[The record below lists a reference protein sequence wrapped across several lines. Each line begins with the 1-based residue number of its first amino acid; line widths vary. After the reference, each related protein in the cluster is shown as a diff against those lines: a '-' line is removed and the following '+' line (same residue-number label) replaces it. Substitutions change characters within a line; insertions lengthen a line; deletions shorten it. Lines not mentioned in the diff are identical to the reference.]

1 MTAWTSVADIRA
13 RVRRRWDDGSILR
26 SLASGSPFPAVEV
39 PLRGPKPGEIGDHL
53 EAVRAWIAELEACS
67 RGGARYRLQHASVGG
82 RLIGRNE
89 LPTRAVIESCDQA
102 VALLGVADQRRAYE
116 SALSVVA
123 DEPDV
128 SAWVAANPLAAL
140 DVAESWPELV
150 SAYRWL
156 RDSRGSLHYLREIT
170 APGVDTKFVERH
182 RAVLAKLLGVPA
194 SASGFLDGLGLRAKP
209 ETMRLRVDP
218 TLGVFAGLSDV
229 TARVV
234 ELAVLD
240 LAVKSALIVENEIT
254 FLSVPV
260 PTMGV
265 VLWGKGFEVDR
276 AGSMPWLA
284 GSEVVYWGDLDT
296 HGFAILNQLRAWLP
310 QSRSLLMDRET
321 LLAHRNRWVTEAA
334 PTSARL
340 DRLTDDEQALYRDLV
355 SDRFGERVRLEQER
369 IDWTWAVERLA
380 GGDQLRLSERQ
391 TKSGASG
398 NM

>member
-1 MTAWTSVADIRA
+1 MIAWTSVADIRA
-13 RVRRRWDDGSILR
+13 RVRRRWEDGSILR
-26 SLASGSPFPAVEV
+26 SLALGAPFPVIEV
-39 PLRGPKPGEIGDHL
+39 ALRGPKPAEIGDDL
-53 EAVRAWIAELEACS
+53 DAVRAWMAELELGS
-67 RGGARYRLQHASVGG
+67 RDGARYTLRYAPVGG

-89 LPTRAVIESCDQA
+89 LPRRAVVESCEQA

-116 SALSVVA
+116 AALSVVS

-128 SAWVAANPLAAL
+128 RAWVAANPLPAL
-140 DVAESWPELV
+140 EVIESWPELL

-194 SASGFLDGLGLRAKP
+194 SASGFLDTLGLRAKP
-209 ETMRLRVDP
+209 ETMRLRVDA
-218 TLGVFAGLSDV
+218 TLPVFAGLSDV
-229 TARVV
+229 TARVA

-240 LAVKSALIVENEIT
+240 LTVKSALIVENEIT
-254 FLSVPV
+254 FLSVPI
-260 PTMGV
+260 PAGGV
-265 VLWGKGFEVDR
+265 VLWGKGFEVVR
-276 AGSMPWLA
+276 AGSMPWLVA
-284 GSEVVYWGDLDT
+284 ADVVYWGDLDT

-321 LLAHRNRWVTEAA
+321 MLAHRHRWVTEGA

-340 DRLTDDEQALYRDLV
+340 DRLTEDEQALYRDLV
-355 SDRFGERVRLEQER
+355 SDRFGQRVRLEQER

-380 GGDQLRLSERQ
+380 GGDKLRESGRQ
-391 TKSGASG
+391 MKSGTFG
-398 NM
+398 NT